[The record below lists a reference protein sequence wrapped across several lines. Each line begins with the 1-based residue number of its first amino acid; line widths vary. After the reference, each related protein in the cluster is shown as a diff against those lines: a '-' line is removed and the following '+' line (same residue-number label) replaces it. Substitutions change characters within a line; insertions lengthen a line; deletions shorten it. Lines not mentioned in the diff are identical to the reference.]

1 MIRFDAY
8 RTADLIAHNLAAAGF
23 CVGRDGSALSSSQY
37 VTAAIYDDDDD
48 GVTIF
53 DQVKIRVSDHVL
65 PPTYGQMNGWAD
77 FEVGP
82 HMEACDDWTRIVV
95 RLCADAGLT
104 APAAVRALRSRRER
118 IEDKARA
125 DREASRADRDAA
137 YKAEQERL
145 ARRQEALAAAGYG
158 DLTGKARKRAIAKLG
173 V

>member
-37 VTAAIYDDDDD
+37 VTAAIYDDD
-48 GVTIF
+48 GATVF
-53 DQVKIRVSDHVL
+53 EQVKIRVSDHVL

-125 DREASRADRDAA
+125 DREASHGRRLFLGSFESMQDAID
-137 YKAEQERL
+137 
-145 ARRQEALAAAGYG
+145 ARRAAEARYDFGPAH
-158 DLTGKARKRAIAKLG
+158 GKPRDE
-173 V
+173 